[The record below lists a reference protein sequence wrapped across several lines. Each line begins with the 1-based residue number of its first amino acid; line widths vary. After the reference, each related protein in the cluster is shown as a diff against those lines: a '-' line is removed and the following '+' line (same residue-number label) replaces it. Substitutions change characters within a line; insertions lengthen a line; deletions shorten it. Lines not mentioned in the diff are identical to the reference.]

1 MSATIASLN
10 STNVRN
16 AVRFGW
22 ARLAVA
28 VASVVSRERAIEVA
42 ARLFT
47 SPPRHAH
54 TVRELEF
61 LATGTR
67 FDVAA
72 LGGHLAAW
80 RFGASERP
88 AVIVSHGWG
97 GRGAQLRSFVP
108 QLLESGYQVV
118 LFDHAAHGL
127 SDGREATLVHF
138 VKGLEAVAAHVE
150 AQGTPVAGIVAHS
163 LGAAAAGA
171 WLNQTRREMRVVLI
185 APPTSLERYSSYFA
199 RRLGIRESIRRAM
212 QERFERRLGFR
223 WSEFELPQSVAR
235 MRAAALVIHDAADED
250 VAFASGLALARAWH
264 GARLVRTQ
272 GLGHRAILRD
282 SAVVRDAAD
291 FISDRVVFPPPPQR
305 GQASSFGAP
314 APIL

>member
-1 MSATIASLN
+1 MPAAVASLN

-16 AVRFGW
+16 AIRFGW

-28 VASVVSRERAIEVA
+28 VASAVSRERAIEIA

-54 TVRELEF
+54 TSHELEF

-80 RFGASERP
+80 RFGAADRP
-88 AVIVSHGWG
+88 AVILSHGWG

-108 QLLESGYQVV
+108 ALLESGYQVV

-127 SDGREATLVHF
+127 SGGREATLVHF
-138 VKGLEAVAAHVE
+138 VKGLEAVATHVE
-150 AQGTPVAGIVAHS
+150 AQGTRVAGIVAHS

-171 WLNQTRREMRVVLI
+171 WLNQTRREMRVVLV

-212 QERFERRLGFR
+212 QEHFERRLGFR
-223 WSEFELPQSVAR
+223 WSEFELPQSVAK
-235 MRAAALVIHDAADED
+235 MRAEALVIHDAADTD
-250 VAFASGLALARAWH
+250 VAFASGLALARAWP

-282 SAVVRDAAD
+282 AAVVRDAAD
-291 FISDRVVFPPPPQR
+291 FIAERVIFAPPPQR
-305 GQASSFGAP
+305 AEASAFGAP